1 MGLSCAVRFTR
12 HGSSFDRCRQRA
24 RQGVATP
31 TLPRFRFAL
40 RGVSYKRSRTET
52 RGGQGKDFKDLCL
65 EDEHGA
71 EAADQE
77 GAGTARGAGGQAGK
91 MQAGGRGVPAVVA
104 IQPVKRLFS
113 YVPYVLLTFPL
124 MFRLTFR
131 PYVPL
136 QFYIRN

>member
-1 MGLSCAVRFTR
+1 
-12 HGSSFDRCRQRA
+12 
-24 RQGVATP
+24 
-31 TLPRFRFAL
+31 
-40 RGVSYKRSRTET
+40 
-52 RGGQGKDFKDLCL
+52 
-65 EDEHGA
+65 
-71 EAADQE
+71 
-77 GAGTARGAGGQAGK
+77 
-91 MQAGGRGVPAVVA
+91 MQAGGRGVPAVLA